1 MNAELL
7 IDHAWGYEPCT
18 MRDIKAFRPSKNSH
32 GSGQVLTEP
41 YSFEKA
47 RIVVREMAE
56 DLALDLVEKGLVTN
70 SVSLFVSYDSA
81 SDLTG
86 YEGAVGTDWYGRTAA
101 KPSGGTAKL
110 QRYTDSSRLI
120 CEAVMAIYDSTVH
133 AGLLIRRLGVNANGV
148 IPRDRNLNSSEYI
161 QTDLFSDTDE
171 MIRREEREKE
181 ELERESRRQEAVLK
195 IKQRFGK
202 NAVLLGTSLEEGAT
216 GRLRNEQIGG
226 HRK

>member
-1 MNAELL
+1 
-7 IDHAWGYEPCT
+7 
-18 MRDIKAFRPSKNSH
+18 
-32 GSGQVLTEP
+32 
-41 YSFEKA
+41 
-47 RIVVREMAE
+47 
-56 DLALDLVEKGLVTN
+56 
-70 SVSLFVSYDSA
+70 
-81 SDLTG
+81 
-86 YEGAVGTDWYGRTAA
+86 
-101 KPSGGTAKL
+101 
-110 QRYTDSSRLI
+110 
-120 CEAVMAIYDSTVH
+120 MAIYDSTVH